1 MRRGGLTG
9 FPLQPG
15 GTMRKAPPDAAK
27 VRAYVRKA
35 GLPWTTAPTALQSL
49 GLHVDG
55 HYLNAARVFFAKP
68 PALALRCAVFATS
81 TTATIIDQH
90 DFNGDILTLIEEA
103 EKYILKNIRIGM
115 KLDGLARVDVPEIN
129 REAFREAIINAFCH
143 RDYRD
148 PDEVRIAIFP
158 DRVEVRNPGRLM
170 EGVTLRTL
178 KTAKVSRRRNPL
190 IADLLRR
197 INLIEAWG
205 RGIPLILEK
214 APQARFSEI
223 AGVFITEFPRQ
234 QAVGDSVKKSQPQ
247 SDAAGQVT
255 APVTAPV
262 SDYVGKLLYLLGQRA
277 PLGNED
283 IRSAFELKSRRRLR
297 ETYLGPALS
306 AGLIQYT
313 IPDKPNSRLQKYRL
327 TEKGREFAAT
337 NNPPAN
343 FES

>member
-1 MRRGGLTG
+1 
-9 FPLQPG
+9 
-15 GTMRKAPPDAAK
+15 
-27 VRAYVRKA
+27 
-35 GLPWTTAPTALQSL
+35 
-49 GLHVDG
+49 
-55 HYLNAARVFFAKP
+55 
-68 PALALRCAVFATS
+68 
-81 TTATIIDQH
+81 
-90 DFNGDILTLIEEA
+90 
-103 EKYILKNIRIGM
+103 M
-115 KLDGLARVDVPEIN
+115 KLDGLARVDVPEID

-158 DRVEVRNPGRLM
+158 DRIEVRNPGRLM

-197 INLIEAWG
+197 IHLIEAWG

-214 APQARFSEI
+214 APHARFSEI
-223 AGVFITEFPRQ
+223 AGVFITEFPRP
-234 QAVGDSVKKSQPQ
+234 QAARNSVTKSQPRF
-247 SDAAGQVT
+247 DAKG
-255 APVTAPV
+255 PVTAPV
-262 SDYVGKLLYLLGQRA
+262 SDYVGRLLYLLGQRE

-297 ETYLGPALS
+297 ETYIGPALS

-313 IPDKPNSRLQKYRL
+313 VPDKPNSRLQKYRL

-337 NNPPAN
+337 MNPPAN
-343 FES
+343 LEF